1 MVTSQKISYVSFT
14 PFLTDVSSIELPQHF
29 TYPFYYSPHL
39 LSLVACRELQ
49 DYLKTQ
55 TDFKHNFGFDEN
67 DTSLQIGKMFGV
79 LVVKNQAGEL
89 GYLSAFSGKLADEN
103 HHKRFVPPVFD
114 LLENGNFFRVGE
126 VEVNDITLQIQALE
140 KAENYL
146 ELKANFELFK
156 VEMDTEIAKKKV
168 ALKASKKLRDEQ
180 RAAAKSNLT
189 ETEQLLLIE
198 KLKTESI
205 REQLE
210 LKDFIR
216 EVNLKYLEL
225 EQLYFEKENIIQG
238 LKEERASKSSCLQKE
253 IFEQYTF
260 LNQAKQTKSLLEI
273 FSQTVFQTP
282 PAGAGECAAPKLL
295 QFAFLNKL
303 EPICIAEFW
312 WGKSPNSEVR
322 LHEQYYPACRGKCEP
337 ILAHML
343 EGISLEKNP
352 MLEQATV
359 KEIPVVY
366 EDEYLLLVNKP
377 PEFLSVP
384 GKKLKDSVY
393 ERMRLKFPNATGPLL
408 VHRLDMSTSGLLLI
422 AKTEE
427 IYKHLQSQFIRRIV
441 KKSYIA
447 LLDGIVNQLEGHISL
462 PLRVDLEDRPKQLV
476 CYEHGKN
483 AFTKYKVLS
492 MENGKTRIQF
502 FPITGRTHQLR
513 VHAAHNLGLN
523 CPIIGDDLYG
533 SKGNRLCLHAQWIQ
547 FKHPITKETIEFSC
561 DPEF

>member
-1 MVTSQKISYVSFT
+1 MVTSQKISFVSFT

-29 TYPFYYSPHL
+29 TYPFYYSPHP
-39 LSLVACRELQ
+39 LSLVACHELQ

-55 TDFKHNFGFDEN
+55 ADFKHNFGFDEN
-67 DTSLQIGKMFGV
+67 DISLQIGKMFGV
-79 LVVKNQAGEL
+79 LVVKNQAGKL

-114 LLENGNFFRVGE
+114 LLENGSFFRVGE
-126 VEVNDITLQIQALE
+126 VEVNAITLQIQALE
-140 KAENYL
+140 KDENYL
-146 ELKANFELFK
+146 ELKANLEFFK
-156 VEMDTEIAKKKV
+156 AEMDGEIAKRKL
-168 ALKASKKLRDEQ
+168 ALKVSKKLRDEK
-180 RAAAKSNLT
+180 RSLAKANLT

-198 KLKTESI
+198 NLKTESI

-210 LKDFIR
+210 AKDFIR
-216 EVNLKYLEL
+216 EINLKYQEL
-225 EQLYFEKENIIQG
+225 EQLFLKKDNIIQA
-238 LKEERASKSSCLQKE
+238 LKEERAAKSSRLQKE

-260 LNQAKQTKSLLEI
+260 LNQAQKTKSLLEI

-295 QFAFLNKL
+295 QYAFLNQL
-303 EPICIAEFW
+303 EPICMAEFW

-384 GKKLKDSVY
+384 GKELKDSVY
-393 ERMRLKFPNATGPLL
+393 ERMRLKFPNASGPLL

-447 LLDGIVNQLEGHISL
+447 LLDGIVNQLEGDISL

-483 AFTKYKVLS
+483 AFTKYKVIGI
-492 MENGKTRIQF
+492 ENGKTRIQF

-513 VHAAHNLGLN
+513 VHAAHHLGLN

-533 SKGNRLCLHAQWIQ
+533 TKGERLCLHAQWIQ
-547 FKHPITKETIEFSC
+547 FKHPITKEIVEFNC
-561 DPEF
+561 EPEF

>member
-1 MVTSQKISYVSFT
+1 
-14 PFLTDVSSIELPQHF
+14 
-29 TYPFYYSPHL
+29 
-39 LSLVACRELQ
+39 
-49 DYLKTQ
+49 
-55 TDFKHNFGFDEN
+55 
-67 DTSLQIGKMFGV
+67 
-79 LVVKNQAGEL
+79 
-89 GYLSAFSGKLADEN
+89 
-103 HHKRFVPPVFD
+103 
-114 LLENGNFFRVGE
+114 
-126 VEVNDITLQIQALE
+126 
-140 KAENYL
+140 
-146 ELKANFELFK
+146 
-156 VEMDTEIAKKKV
+156 
-168 ALKASKKLRDEQ
+168 
-180 RAAAKSNLT
+180 
-189 ETEQLLLIE
+189 
-198 KLKTESI
+198 
-205 REQLE
+205 
-210 LKDFIR
+210 
-216 EVNLKYLEL
+216 
-225 EQLYFEKENIIQG
+225 
-238 LKEERASKSSCLQKE
+238 
-253 IFEQYTF
+253 
-260 LNQAKQTKSLLEI
+260 
-273 FSQTVFQTP
+273 
-282 PAGAGECAAPKLL
+282 
-295 QFAFLNKL
+295 
-303 EPICIAEFW
+303 
-312 WGKSPNSEVR
+312 
-322 LHEQYYPACRGKCEP
+322 
-337 ILAHML
+337 
-343 EGISLEKNP
+343 

>member
-1 MVTSQKISYVSFT
+1 MRVK
-14 PFLTDVSSIELPQHF
+14 P
-29 TYPFYYSPHL
+29 
-39 LSLVACRELQ
+39 
-49 DYLKTQ
+49 LK
-55 TDFKHNFGFDEN
+55 
-67 DTSLQIGKMFGV
+67 V
-79 LVVKNQAGEL
+79 
-89 GYLSAFSGKLADEN
+89 
-103 HHKRFVPPVFD
+103 
-114 LLENGNFFRVGE
+114 
-126 VEVNDITLQIQALE
+126 
-140 KAENYL
+140 
-146 ELKANFELFK
+146 
-156 VEMDTEIAKKKV
+156 
-168 ALKASKKLRDEQ
+168 SKKLRDEK
-180 RAAAKSNLT
+180 RSLAKVNLT

-198 KLKTESI
+198 NLKTESI

-210 LKDFIR
+210 AKDFIR
-216 EVNLKYLEL
+216 EINLKYHEL
-225 EQLYFEKENIIQG
+225 EQLFLEKDNIIQE
-238 LKEERASKSSCLQKE
+238 LKEERAAKSSRLQKE

-260 LNQAKQTKSLLEI
+260 LNQAQKTKSLLEI

-295 QFAFLNKL
+295 QYAFLNQL
-303 EPICIAEFW
+303 EPICMAEFW

-384 GKKLKDSVY
+384 GKELKDSVY
-393 ERMRLKFPNATGPLL
+393 ERMRLKFPNASGPLL

-447 LLDGIVNQLEGHISL
+447 LLDGIVNQLEGDISL

-492 MENGKTRIQF
+492 IENGKTRIQF

-533 SKGNRLCLHAQWIQ
+533 TKGERLCLHAQWIQ
-547 FKHPITKETIEFSC
+547 FKHPITKETVEFSC
-561 DPEF
+561 EPEF

>member
-1 MVTSQKISYVSFT
+1 MAFT
-14 PFLTDVSSIELPQHF
+14 PFLSDISAIDLPQDF
-29 TYPFYYSPHL
+29 TYPFYYSPHP
-39 LSLVACRELQ
+39 LSLIACQELQ
-49 DYLKTQ
+49 DYLKNQ
-55 TDFKHNFGFDEN
+55 TDFKHNFGFDDN
-67 DTSLQIGKMFGV
+67 DSSLQIGKMFGV

-114 LLENGNFFRVGE
+114 LLEKDNFFRIGE
-126 VEVNDITLQIQALE
+126 VEVNDLTLKIQALVSDE
-140 KAENYL
+140 IYL
-146 ELKANFELFK
+146 QLKANLVRFK
-156 VEMDTEIAKKKV
+156 LEMETEIGLKKQ
-168 ALKASKKLRDEQ
+168 ALKVSKKQRDEK
-180 RAAAKSNLT
+180 RALAKTTLNDA
-189 ETEQLLLIE
+189 EQLLLIE
-198 KLKTESI
+198 QLKTESI
-205 REQLE
+205 REQLQA
-210 LKDFIR
+210 KDFIR
-216 EVNLKYLEL
+216 EINLKYAEI
-225 EQLYFEKENIIQG
+225 EQLFLENEQVILQ
-238 LKEERASKSSCLQKE
+238 LKEERANKSSSLQKQ

-260 LNQAKQTKSLLEI
+260 LNQAQKTKSLLAI

-295 QFAFLNKL
+295 QNAFLNHL
-303 EPICIAEFW
+303 QPICMAEFW
-312 WGKSPNSEVR
+312 WGKSPSSEVR
-322 LHEQYYPACRGKCEP
+322 LHGQYYPACRGKCEP

-352 MLEQATV
+352 MLELASV

-366 EDEYLLLVNKP
+366 EDDYLLLINKP

-384 GKKLKDSVY
+384 GKELKDSVY
-393 ERMRLKFPNATGPLL
+393 ERMRLKYPNASGPLL

-447 LLDGIVNQLEGHISL
+447 LLDGIVNQTEGDISL

-483 AFTKYKVLS
+483 AYTKYKILGIES
-492 MENGKTRIQF
+492 GKTRIQF

-513 VHAAHNLGLN
+513 VHAAHHLGLN
-523 CPIIGDDLYG
+523 CPITGDDLYG
-533 SKGNRLCLHAQWIQ
+533 TKGERLCLHAQWIQ
-547 FKHPITKETIEFSC
+547 FKHPITKEIVEFSC
-561 DPEF
+561 EPNF

>member
-1 MVTSQKISYVSFT
+1 VAFT
-14 PFLTDVSSIELPQHF
+14 PFLSDISAVDLPQYF
-29 TYPFYYSPHL
+29 TYPFYYSPHP
-39 LSLVACRELQ
+39 LSLIACQELQ
-49 DYLKTQ
+49 DYLKNQ

-67 DTSLQIGKMFGV
+67 DSSLQIGKMFGV

-114 LLENGNFFRVGE
+114 LLEKDNFFRIGE
-126 VEVNDITLQIQALE
+126 VEVNDLTLKIQALE
-140 KAENYL
+140 SDEIYL
-146 ELKANFELFK
+146 QLKANLASFK
-156 VEMDTEIAKKKV
+156 LEMETEIGLKKQ
-168 ALKASKKLRDEQ
+168 ALKVSKKQRDEK
-180 RAAAKSNLT
+180 RALAKTTVNDA
-189 ETEQLLLIE
+189 EQLLLIE
-198 KLKTESI
+198 QLKTESI
-205 REQLE
+205 REQLKT
-210 LKDFIR
+210 KDFIR
-216 EVNLKYLEL
+216 EINLKYAEI
-225 EQLYFEKENIIQG
+225 EQLFLEKEHLILQ
-238 LKEERASKSSCLQKE
+238 LKEERANKSSSLQKE

-260 LNQAKQTKSLLEI
+260 LNQAQKTKSLLAI

-295 QFAFLNKL
+295 QYAFLNNFQ
-303 EPICIAEFW
+303 PICMAEFW
-312 WGKSPNSEVR
+312 WGKSPSSEVR
-322 LHEQYYPACRGKCEP
+322 LHSQYYPACRGKCEP

-343 EGISLEKNP
+343 EGVSLEKNP
-352 MLEQATV
+352 MLEQASV

-366 EDEYLLLVNKP
+366 EDDYFLLVNKP

-384 GKKLKDSVY
+384 GKELKDSVY
-393 ERMRLKFPNATGPLL
+393 ERMRLKYPNASGPLL

-447 LLDGIVNQLEGHISL
+447 LLDGIVNKTEGDISL

-483 AFTKYKVLS
+483 AYTKYKILGI
-492 MENGKTRIQF
+492 ENGKTRIQF

-513 VHAAHNLGLN
+513 VHAAHHLGLN

-533 SKGNRLCLHAQWIQ
+533 TKGERLCLHAQWIQ
-547 FKHPITKETIEFSC
+547 FKHPITKEIVEFSC
-561 DPEF
+561 EPNF